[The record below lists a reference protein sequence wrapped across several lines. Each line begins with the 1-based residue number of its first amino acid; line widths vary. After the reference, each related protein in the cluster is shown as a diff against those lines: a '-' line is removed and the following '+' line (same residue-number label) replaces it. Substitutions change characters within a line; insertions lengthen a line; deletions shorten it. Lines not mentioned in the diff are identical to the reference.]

1 MKNNNIKF
9 TDNELKIDINILK
22 EELSKMNVSYDDLEE
37 YNKELAANVFTS
49 RVYFIFLLILV
60 PSVFFV
66 SHPVILG
73 IISLLIN
80 FRRNQIN
87 KDIIILEEKVNKEYQ
102 KINQIDKEITL
113 KKFEIEFK
121 ENILNYRNGTKLN
134 YSKIN
139 DLNELSLIFSGFEH
153 EIKEINEKYNYDINN
168 TIIEENEWVFKPY
181 VNKYIDEAR
190 QKVLKRKWKNMNK
203 NNEKEIIYLQDKI
216 NYLNRKKETL
226 DTQLKFSMLDVKRL
240 IDVNKRVKKSNAVS
254 ITIFGFISVAFLI
267 NSSFLT
273 FF

>member
-190 QKVLKRKWKNMNK
+190 QKVLKRK
-203 NNEKEIIYLQDKI
+203 
-216 NYLNRKKETL
+216 
-226 DTQLKFSMLDVKRL
+226 
-240 IDVNKRVKKSNAVS
+240 
-254 ITIFGFISVAFLI
+254 
-267 NSSFLT
+267 
-273 FF
+273 